1 VKLAERFVPAAD
13 EVWRLQS
20 GQDLEC
26 RLFQE
31 IAEQGHFAGRTQP
44 SATRQGIYA
53 AAPSGKL
60 LASINSRDPK
70 AVAGMLATAL
80 ERWEALPRAERTR
93 ADLPAQPQW
102 HSGRWETRY
111 PADGL
116 VLAVFVR
123 DVEREAQPDDWRASA
138 WNKDFA
144 WFTREEALALVPETR
159 EVGAER
165 AWPAELANRLARC
178 NLVDCVRGQVPPF
191 GREDV
196 QLAELVT
203 RVAAVSADGLELEI
217 TGRTRAVARGHWPI
231 AGFADEGAAGE
242 QERGFA
248 TELVGR
254 ALFEPASSRFMRFE
268 LVAVGTRWGGTQ
280 FNGRQ
285 DDLAEA
291 PIGVSFTLAGSWPS
305 ERVPPFAIWD
315 YGWPPH

>member
-1 VKLAERFVPAAD
+1 MVKLAQQFVPAAD

-20 GQDLEC
+20 GADFDC

-31 IAEQGHFAGRTQP
+31 IAEQGHYAGRTQP

-70 AVAGMLATAL
+70 AVAEMLATAL
-80 ERWEALPRAERTR
+80 ERWEALPRSERRR
-93 ADLPAQPQW
+93 ANLPDQPP
-102 HSGRWETRY
+102 SRWETRY

-123 DVEREAQPDDWRASA
+123 DVERDPRPDDWRASA

-144 WFTREEALALVPETR
+144 WFTREEALALVPESR
-159 EVGAER
+159 EIGAER
-165 AWPAELANRLARC
+165 AWPAELANRITRC

-191 GREDV
+191 RREDV
-196 QLAELVT
+196 ELAELVT
-203 RVAAVSADGLELEI
+203 RVAAVSEDGLELDL
-217 TGRTRAVARGHWPI
+217 TGRTRAVMRGRWPV
-231 AGFADEGAAGE
+231 AGFSDEAAAGE

-248 TELVGR
+248 TELLGR
-254 ALFEPASSRFMRFE
+254 ALFEPASGRFTRFE
-268 LVAVGTRWGGTQ
+268 LAAVGTRWGGAQ

-291 PIGVSFTLAGSWPS
+291 PIGVLFTLAGSSPA
-305 ERVPPFAIWD
+305 EHVPPAAIWD
-315 YGWPPH
+315 YGWPP